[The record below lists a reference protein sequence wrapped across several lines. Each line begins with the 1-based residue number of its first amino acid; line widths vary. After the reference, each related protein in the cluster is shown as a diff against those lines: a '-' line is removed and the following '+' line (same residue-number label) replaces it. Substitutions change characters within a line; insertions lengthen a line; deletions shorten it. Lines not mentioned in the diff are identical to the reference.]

1 MNKKQSKPLFVNAI
15 DRRQLQYSNRRPFW
29 FPASSYYILTAAITV
44 AVFFLIWGVLIEG
57 GEENPWIL
65 AGISASLIL
74 AGAVFLREVVLNKA
88 RQRYLLAERQLDK
101 ILKNIPIRPS
111 SNRNNF
117 KLGIKKNA
125 EIVNRIK
132 KQSEAAKTLGYL
144 PDPHWEVFEMCNKY
158 LAVNKKQ
165 LATVGVGSPR
175 IAALRRGKE
184 IVEDIQEFHLLT
196 WTEIESRLLTEE
208 ALNQV
213 ELNDKIELTQRAL
226 MVVST
231 ALEFYPNNSILKD
244 SNEAIKEFIA
254 SIKVSHWIEQAE
266 RHTFKKEYKKAVS
279 LYKDALFYLAR
290 ENIKK
295 EDSVIIAEKIN
306 LEIDRIREIENDFQD
321 DSSTLH
327 LKIKKNKDND

>member
-1 MNKKQSKPLFVNAI
+1 LNKKNSKPLLVNTL
-15 DRRQLQYSNRRPFW
+15 DRRQIHYNYRRPFW
-29 FPASSYYILTAAITV
+29 FPASSYYILTVAITI
-44 AVFFLIWGVLIEG
+44 AVFFLIWGILIEG
-57 GEENPWIL
+57 GDENPWIL
-65 AGISASLIL
+65 AGISASVIL
-74 AGAVFLREVVLNKA
+74 GGAVFLREVILNKA
-88 RQRYLLAERQLDK
+88 RQRYLLAERQLDYN
-101 ILKNIPIRPS
+101 LKNIPPRTS
-111 SNRNNF
+111 ATQNSF

-125 EIVNRIK
+125 EIVNKIK

-144 PDPHWEVFEMCNKY
+144 PDAHWEVFEMCNKY

-165 LATVGVGSPR
+165 LATVGAGSPR

-184 IVEDIQEFHLLT
+184 IVENIQEFHLLT
-196 WTEIESRLLTEE
+196 WTEIESRSLTEE

-231 ALEFYPNNSILKD
+231 ALEFYPNNSTLKD

-266 RHTFKKEYKKAVS
+266 RHTFKKDYKKAVS

-295 EDSVIIAEKIN
+295 EESVLIAEKIN
-306 LEIDRIREIENDFQD
+306 MEIDKIREIENELEDETP
-321 DSSTLH
+321 TLH
-327 LKIKKNKDND
+327 LAIKKDKDND